1 MFVMRL
7 ESGYITLRHVRFY
20 ARHGVMPQER
30 EVGGWFLVTL
40 RVGYPLAQAMQSDEV
55 GDTLNYAALHA
66 LLKREM
72 AQPSNLLEHV
82 AQRIAT
88 AVEATFPLV
97 DAIDLEITKE
107 NPPIGA
113 DCDGASVE
121 IHLKK

>member
-1 MFVMRL
+1 MT
-7 ESGYITLRHVRFY
+7 I
-20 ARHGVMPQER
+20 
-30 EVGGWFLVTL
+30 

-55 GDTLNYAALHA
+55 SDTLNYAELYA